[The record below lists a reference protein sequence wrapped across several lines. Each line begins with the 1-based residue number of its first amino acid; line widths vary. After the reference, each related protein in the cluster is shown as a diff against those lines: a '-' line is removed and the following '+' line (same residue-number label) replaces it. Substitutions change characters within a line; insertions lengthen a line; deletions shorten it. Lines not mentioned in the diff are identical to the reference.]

1 MRLRGY
7 EEEIPPAGWPT
18 INFGATAASAPGQ
31 VRACQ
36 TMTTVQT
43 VSIVAKHKY
52 SGNAGGRPH
61 PTRGGMK
68 LRKPLIRVTMLAA
81 MIFASRF
88 ARSGSSR
95 EARIIAMGISINTAE
110 PARL

>member
-1 MRLRGY
+1 
-7 EEEIPPAGWPT
+7 
-18 INFGATAASAPGQ
+18 
-31 VRACQ
+31 
-36 TMTTVQT
+36 MTTVQT
-43 VSIVAKHKY
+43 VSIVAKNRY
-52 SGNAGGRPH
+52 SGKAGGRPH

-68 LRKPLIRVTMLAA
+68 VRKPLTRVTMLPA

-110 PARL
+110 PARANCPRCGVSAGGEPRMAHKAITSAYR